1 MNLKKLN
8 GWQRLWL
15 IGVVLW
21 VVGTL
26 VGPIVTGEFPTAG
39 EFPTERK
46 LEAEFERELEDLQ
59 SRGIQLS
66 YTRLLHRRKMQ
77 DLWKEQAKVIGMLL
91 LMCIVPPVGV
101 YAFAWGGWRVAVWVG
116 HGFKLKGESQ

>member
-21 VVGTL
+21 TVGTL
-26 VGPIVTGEFPTAG
+26 VGPIVTGEFPT
-39 EFPTERK
+39 ESK

-59 SRGIQLS
+59 SRGIPVG
-66 YTRLLHRRKMQ
+66 YTKLLHRGKMR
-77 DLWKEQAKVIGMLL
+77 DLWKEQAKVIGLLL
-91 LMCIVPPVGV
+91 LMCVVPPVGV
-101 YAFAWGGWRVAVWVG
+101 YAFAWGGWRVVTWVWR
-116 HGFKLKGESQ
+116 GFKLKGESQ

>member
-21 VVGTL
+21 TVGTL
-26 VGPIVTGEFPTAG
+26 VGPIVTGEFPT
-39 EFPTERK
+39 ESK

-59 SRGIQLS
+59 SRGIPVG
-66 YTRLLHRRKMQ
+66 YTKLLHRGKMR
-77 DLWKEQAKVIGMLL
+77 DLWKEQAKVIGLLL
-91 LMCIVPPVGV
+91 LMCVVPPVSV
-101 YAFAWGGWRVAVWVG
+101 YAFALGGRRLAVWVWD
-116 HGFKLKGESQ
+116 GFKLKGESK